1 MIKDAITLT
10 TLAARLEKAIHCDVG
25 LEGLETLV
33 HGWIRKGGISRETL
47 RKRLQRDG
55 EKWLTIYEAKSLS
68 EYAGYDLTV
77 D

>member
-1 MIKDAITLT
+1 MKERYYFSQ
-10 TLAARLEKAIHCDVG
+10 LAAALERALQCDVG

-55 EKWLTIYEAKSLS
+55 EKWLTLYEAKSLS

-77 D
+77 E

>member
-1 MIKDAITLT
+1 MKERYYFSQ
-10 TLAARLEKAIHCDVG
+10 LAAALERALQCDVG

-77 D
+77 E

>member
-1 MIKDAITLT
+1 MKERYYFSQ
-10 TLAARLEKAIHCDVG
+10 LAAALERALQCDIG

-77 D
+77 E

>member
-1 MIKDAITLT
+1 MKERYYFSQ
-10 TLAARLEKAIHCDVG
+10 LAAALERALQCDIG

-68 EYAGYDLTV
+68 EYAGYDLMV